1 MMNIEPTIYFAG
13 IIMVISMMM
22 TIPWISARR
31 TRKRMSAFETALR
44 QVGDRIDEGRTQF
57 TLIDRRI
64 DAVFEQLDRMNM
76 RQTRLD
82 SLAGKVG
89 FEEAK
94 ELTRRGADASEL
106 ISACG
111 LNGGEARLVRTL
123 YGCVE
128 N

>member
-64 DAVFEQLDRMNM
+64 DALFDQLDRMNM

-82 SLAGKVG
+82 SLAGESR
-89 FEEAK
+89 F
-94 ELTRRGADASEL
+94 
-106 ISACG
+106 
-111 LNGGEARLVRTL
+111 
-123 YGCVE
+123 
-128 N
+128 